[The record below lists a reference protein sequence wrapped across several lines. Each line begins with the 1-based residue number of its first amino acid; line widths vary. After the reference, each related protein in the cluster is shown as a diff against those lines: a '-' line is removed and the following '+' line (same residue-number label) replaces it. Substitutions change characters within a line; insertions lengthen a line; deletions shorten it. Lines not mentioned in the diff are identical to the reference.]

1 MCVIVERRPT
11 RAQGIERIL
20 DMATNSEKYFS
31 RSWALLT
38 RDKGW
43 FKPVILLALSCL
55 VPIVGPLGAF
65 GYMLEWARLTAWGV
79 DAAPKQKGVNIGE
92 CISSGWRGFVAELGW
107 NIIYF
112 IVAGILSAISLFGLL
127 NLAVFVAGIFVN
139 VILLVCALR
148 TAIYQKIGAGYQANR
163 IFDMVKA
170 DFAGIARIA
179 GLNVVMN
186 LIVGTFL
193 AIISMIMMLPAITQL
208 NALGVFTSG
217 TTRTLTAAQAT
228 ALVGV
233 IGSLAIPFCIIVIA
247 ALVLTTMV
255 SLVLTTS
262 VGLWMRNFD
271 VPSWGDS
278 ADELPGIAPS
288 QATAPVQP
296 TPAPAEPAAS
306 EAAPAETAAPV
317 AVPVPS
323 ADEKIEQ
330 TTIVEEVSLTEP
342 ASEPEPASAS
352 DASAEKAQDVD
363 TSAPAE
369 AQPEA
374 SVAEEA
380 ATPTASDET
389 AGEEKSE

>member
-1 MCVIVERRPT
+1 MRHLRGVAFVLQKALALDKSSKLMCVIVERRPT

-20 DMATNSEKYFS
+20 DMASNSEKYFS

-55 VPIVGPLGAF
+55 VPIVGPLGVF

-112 IVAGILSAISLFGLL
+112 IVAGILSAI
-127 NLAVFVAGIFVN
+127 
-139 VILLVCALR
+139 
-148 TAIYQKIGAGYQANR
+148 AGYQANR

-208 NALGVFTSG
+208 NTLGVFTSG

-228 ALVGV
+228 ALVGI

-247 ALVLTTMV
+247 ALVLTTME

-278 ADELPGIAPS
+278 ADELPGIAPA

-296 TPAPAEPAAS
+296 TAAPVEAPSAPAAS
-306 EAAPAETAAPV
+306 EPAAPV

-323 ADEKIEQ
+323 ADEKSEQ

-352 DASAEKAQDVD
+352 DASVENAQDVE
-363 TSAPAE
+363 TSAPVE

-380 ATPTASDET
+380 ATPAESDET

>member
-1 MCVIVERRPT
+1 MRHLRGVAFVLQKALALDKSSKLMCVIVERRPP

-20 DMATNSEKYFS
+20 DMASNSEKYFS

-112 IVAGILSAISLFGLL
+112 IIAGILSAISLFGLL
-127 NLAVFVAGIFVN
+127 NLAVFVAG
-139 VILLVCALR
+139 
-148 TAIYQKIGAGYQANR
+148 IYQKIGAGYQANR

-208 NALGVFTSG
+208 NTLGVFTSG

-247 ALVLTTMV
+247 ALVLTTME

-278 ADELPGIAPS
+278 ADELPGIAPA
-288 QATAPVQP
+288 QATAPVF
-296 TPAPAEPAAS
+296 TPAF
-306 EAAPAETAAPV
+306 
-317 AVPVPS
+317 S
-323 ADEKIEQ
+323 AYPRISSNSG
-330 TTIVEEVSLTEP
+330 SLTQSP
-342 ASEPEPASAS
+342 S
-352 DASAEKAQDVD
+352 
-363 TSAPAE
+363 
-369 AQPEA
+369 
-374 SVAEEA
+374 
-380 ATPTASDET
+380 
-389 AGEEKSE
+389 

>member
-20 DMATNSEKYFS
+20 DMASNSEKYFS

-55 VPIVGPLGAF
+55 VPIVGPLGVF

-208 NALGVFTSG
+208 NTLGVFTSG

-247 ALVLTTMV
+247 ALVLTTME

-278 ADELPGIAPS
+278 ADELPGIAPA

-296 TPAPAEPAAS
+296 TAAPVEAPSAPAAS
-306 EAAPAETAAPV
+306 EPAAPV

-323 ADEKIEQ
+323 ADEKSEQ

-352 DASAEKAQDVD
+352 DASVENAQDVE
-363 TSAPAE
+363 TSAPVE

-380 ATPTASDET
+380 ATPAESDET